1 MGKLGL
7 VTLII
12 SILLR
17 IWLTALLVRRRIQ
30 FLFPMFLAYVLF
42 TLAASL
48 AKLCVY
54 SDYRSYYFVYWGTEA
69 VSVLLSIIALFEVF
83 RWIFALFWLS
93 WWYRGFLYG
102 SIVFV
107 LGLAIANAVL
117 NPPMHIDSLGAL
129 IYSSGIAV
137 NFMQLTI
144 FMVFWLLS
152 RQLRVGFRRYAFGIM
167 IGFGVSSFGT
177 LSARLLRSV
186 FGTKL
191 TVVSAYIPPVA
202 YIFALAFWLHVFWRE
217 EPPETQRSM
226 PITLE
231 ELSEQVREY
240 TKILKKF

>member
-1 MGKLGL
+1 MGKL
-7 VTLII
+7 VLITPVAGI
-12 SILLR
+12 ALQA
-17 IWLTALLVRRRIQ
+17 WLAALLMRRKVQ
-30 FLFPMFLAYVLF
+30 SPFPMFLAYVLF
-42 TLAASL
+42 TLAASI

-54 SDYRSYYFVYWGTEA
+54 SNYRTYYFVYWGTESIA
-69 VSVLLSIIALFEVF
+69 VLLATLALLEVF

-107 LGLAIANAVL
+107 LGIAIANAVL
-117 NPPMHIDSLGAL
+117 NPPAYMGSIGAL

-137 NFMQLTI
+137 NFLQLTI

-152 RQLRVGFRRYAFGIM
+152 RHLLVGFRRYAFGIM
-167 IGFGVSSFGT
+167 LGFGVSSFGA

-191 TVVSAYIPPVA
+191 NVVSAYIPPVA
-202 YIFALAFWLHVFWRE
+202 YILALVFWLHVFWRE

-226 PITLE
+226 PITME
-231 ELSEQVREY
+231 ELAEQVREY
-240 TKILKKF
+240 TRILKKF

>member
-7 VTLII
+7 ATLII
-12 SILLR
+12 PILLR
-17 IWLTALLVRRRIQ
+17 IWLTGLLVRRKIQ
-30 FLFPMFLAYVLF
+30 TLFPMFLAYILF

-54 SDYRSYYFVYWGTEA
+54 SDYRTYYFVYWGTEA
-69 VSVLLSIIALFEVF
+69 IAVLLSILALLEVF

-102 SIVFV
+102 SIILVF
-107 LGLAIANAVL
+107 GLATANAVL
-117 NPPMHIDSLGAL
+117 NPPAHMGPWSAL
-129 IYSSGIAV
+129 IYSSGIVV

-152 RQLRVGFRRYAFGIM
+152 RHLRVGFRRYAFGIM
-167 IGFGVSSFGT
+167 LGFGVSSFGI
-177 LSARLLRSV
+177 LSAGLLRSV

-191 TVVSAYIPPVA
+191 TVVSTYLPAVA
-202 YIFALAFWLHVFWRE
+202 YIFALVFWLHVFWRE

-231 ELSEQVREY
+231 ELTEQVREY
-240 TKILKKF
+240 TSILKKF

>member
-7 VTLII
+7 VTPITGIVLQA
-12 SILLR
+12 SLA
-17 IWLTALLVRRRIQ
+17 ALLVRRKVQ
-30 FLFPMFLAYVLF
+30 SLFPMFLAYVLF
-42 TLAASL
+42 TLAASI

-54 SDYRSYYFVYWGTEA
+54 SDYRTYYFVYWGTEA
-69 VSVLLSIIALFEVF
+69 IAVLLATFALLEVF

-102 SIVFV
+102 SIIFM

-117 NPPMHIDSLGAL
+117 NPPAYMHRIGAL
-129 IYSSGIAV
+129 IFSSGIVV

-152 RQLRVGFRRYAFGIM
+152 RHLRVGFRRYAFGIM
-167 IGFGVSSFGT
+167 LGFGIASFGT

-186 FGTKL
+186 FGTKFAI
-191 TVVSAYIPPVA
+191 VSAYIPPVA
-202 YIFALAFWLHVFWRE
+202 YIFALVFWLHVFWRE
-217 EPPETQRSM
+217 EPPESEWSL
-226 PITLE
+226 PITPE
-231 ELSEQVREY
+231 ELAEQVREY